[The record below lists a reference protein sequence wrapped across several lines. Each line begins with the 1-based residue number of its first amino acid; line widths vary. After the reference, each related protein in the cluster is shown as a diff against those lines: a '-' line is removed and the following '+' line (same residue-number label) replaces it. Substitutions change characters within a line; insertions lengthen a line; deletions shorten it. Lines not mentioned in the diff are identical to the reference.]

1 MIDDAMEPKKLHPG
15 QTIIS
20 VNAASSRVTDHVPE
34 SIYHGWWQML
44 RHCPAV
50 YGLTAQKFIIFTHH
64 DFDLVRSHIVA
75 DPSFQSGTDF
85 NTHFVIFV
93 HDLSPSIVWKTI
105 VWKIGRR
112 AITVVR

>member
-50 YGLTAQKFIIFTHH
+50 YGLPAQKFIIFRLT
-64 DFDLVRSHIVA
+64 
-75 DPSFQSGTDF
+75 TDTTKRIIK
-85 NTHFVIFV
+85 N
-93 HDLSPSIVWKTI
+93 LNNRMQ
-105 VWKIGRR
+105 RR
-112 AITVVR
+112 ILQ